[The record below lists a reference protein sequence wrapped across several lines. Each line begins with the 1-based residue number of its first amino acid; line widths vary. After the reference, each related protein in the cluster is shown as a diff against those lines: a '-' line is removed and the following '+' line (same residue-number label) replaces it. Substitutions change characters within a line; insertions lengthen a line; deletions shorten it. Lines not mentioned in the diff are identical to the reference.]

1 MKQLPVVLLALILL
15 FPACQKE
22 KTELYSSRAV
32 CCQAEN
38 YYSNLISGQYE
49 EYLAGISGICSML
62 PEQRAQTL
70 QAIKMFVQGQQEQHG
85 GISGVRGVEAVLQNK
100 RAEVYMDINYADSVT
115 ERIVIPMILED
126 SVWRME

>member
-1 MKQLPVVLLALILL
+1 MAQDK
-15 FPACQKE
+15 
-22 KTELYSSRAV
+22 
-32 CCQAEN
+32 
-38 YYSNLISGQYE
+38 IS
-49 EYLAGISGICSML
+49 
-62 PEQRAQTL
+62 QTL

-85 GISGVRGVEAVLQNK
+85 GISGVRGVEAILQNK